1 MNILMI
7 LFLVTY
13 DVFYFLYFKELF
25 SLKRRHWLLY
35 AFVLAVNIG
44 AVSISE
50 SLHLYQISVLIITG
64 SIVLAFLLL
73 FRVSWPQILYAG
85 SIYTF
90 SFYSS
95 RGIVASVYSLILNKS
110 METIL
115 QREAYYTA
123 IFFLSVLLSILFN
136 LFFRRFIM
144 PDATARYLAKSKEL
158 LKFAV
163 IYLIIQLVYLM
174 LINDGRFFEINHAW
188 FSALYLISCIISKV
202 GLQFV
207 FNYIV
212 KLSTVLEYEI
222 HTRQLQEQLERQIRH
237 YRSYQRYTESFR
249 TFKHDYKNMMA
260 SVKTLLRNEEY
271 EKAIRMLDYVHDTM
285 QKDVQILKTYSN
297 NIMLDAILQDAA
309 NYCEEKGI
317 SFSAL
322 AHLPK
327 EVSLT
332 ELDIVRI
339 FSNVIDNA
347 MEACEKLS
355 GNDRFIK
362 ITSSGNQEWA
372 IIEAANSYSGGLFVE
387 DGELQ
392 TQKENRDYHGL
403 GLKIIRDTIEGLG
416 GLMFIDPGQEE
427 KVFKI
432 KLCFPKA

>member
-50 SLHLYQISVLIITG
+50 SLHLYQISVFIITG

-115 QREAYYTA
+115 QQEAYYTA
-123 IFFLSVLLSILFN
+123 IFFLSVFLSILFN

-144 PDATARYLAKSKEL
+144 PDATARHLAKSKEL

-188 FSALYLISCIISKV
+188 FSALYLISCVISKV

-372 IIEAANSYSGGLFVE
+372 IIEASNSYSGGLFVE

-403 GLKIIRDTIEGLG
+403 GLKVIRDTIEGLG